1 MSEKVNRLVK
11 WGKPG
16 AYATAEEGATKGAT
30 IGLNVWNANGTL
42 FVPAS
47 GQNTGINYTFVG
59 QMSVQV
65 QQASGNIILFQL
77 VNDQAAPLPSSFY
90 FTGTDGVKNWG
101 LLTPN
106 LIPSPHATYLVD
118 ENGNY
123 LRDEN
128 GNLLVSDPM
137 ASSFDVRMARLPYST
152 YSTLQESFDVMNSPG
167 LVTGGT
173 FTDLGG
179 GNLGVA
185 AGTCTIRNLDD
196 DVSTLQF
203 ANFDA
208 ATLAIPND
216 SVTRFIGVER
226 NGGYPHV
233 IQKTTNTWNMD
244 TEFPLGYAANAGGTL
259 FPFYNP
265 FKVGDP
271 ITNIIQRFDAQSAII
286 RSAAGGL
293 ILGNTPTRTA
303 TLTAGVAW
311 ARLNDY
317 PVSAKNSGTQT
328 LISIRPNPASPP
340 PLILTPG
347 LTQWP
352 NTQYLSG
359 TTLTTMTNNRW
370 ANLWFF
376 VNIGTGAWG
385 FAYGTAEYLNSSQA
399 AQEGV
404 PAYLTENFLLSN
416 LLVGRYIFEKSN
428 DTPIVESA
436 FTRTF
441 STQAISNHNQL
452 SGLQGGQLNEYYHL
466 TAAQWN
472 ALTGASTTAQ
482 FFRGGTTPSWSNTL
496 EGPLNLSLGTYSAT
510 AAMAISGD
518 LTSAAR
524 NVTLANINTGTSSSI
539 GFTFTAGSGSAHGFT
554 VAAPS
559 YTLVPALTDR
569 MCLDGMGN
577 GLVFSALSATGTID
591 FRTTSGRSLRWQLEN
606 AGHLVPGADN
616 TVNAGSNTL
625 KMANTYTRN
634 LVVGP
639 NSASLGGG
647 AGVIYISNATT
658 VPTSNPVGG
667 GVLYVSGGAL
677 FYRGSSG
684 TITPI
689 APA

>member
-1 MSEKVNRLVK
+1 MADSPILPGVERWVDAERRALPAEFFKFFRSLLKRLADIEANGGSASEI
-11 WGKPG
+11 
-16 AYATAEEGATKGAT
+16 AELKAQIEA
-30 IGLNVWNANGTL
+30 ILGTL
-42 FVPAS
+42 FIGAESVKIS
-47 GQNTGINYTFVG
+47 GTFAG
-59 QMSVQV
+59 H
-65 QQASGNIILFQL
+65 ALTFNLDGDEAL
-77 VNDQAAPLPSSFY
+77 PLPVSFY
-90 FTGTDGVKNWG
+90 STDEDGIKGWQ

-106 LIPSPHATYLVD
+106 KIPSPHATYLVD

-167 LVTGGT
+167 LVTGGA

-179 GNLGVA
+179 GNLRVA
-185 AGTCTIRNLDD
+185 AGTCTIRNFDD

-203 ANFDA
+203 ANFDES
-208 ATLAIPND
+208 TLAIPND
-216 SVTRFIGVER
+216 AVTRFIGVER

-293 ILGNTPTRTA
+293 ILGNVATRTA

-317 PVSAKNSGTQT
+317 PVTAKNSGTQT
-328 LISIRPNPASPP
+328 LISIRPNPAAPP

-347 LTQWP
+347 FTQWP

-399 AQEGV
+399 AQEGI
-404 PAYLTENFLLSN
+404 PGYLTENFLLSN

-466 TAAQWN
+466 TAAQHTN
-472 ALTGASTTAQ
+472 LTGAGTLASGTYTPTLTNVTNVDSSISSVAQWMRVGSTVTVSGRVDIDPTVGGSTLTRIDLSLPVASNLGAATNLCGAGGTFQTPITTALI
-482 FFRGGTTPSWSNTL
+482 T
-496 EGPLNLSLGTYSAT
+496 
-510 AAMAISGD
+510 GD
-518 LTSAAR
+518 
-524 NVTLANINTGTSSSI
+524 
-539 GFTFTAGSGSAHGFT
+539 
-554 VAAPS
+554 
-559 YTLVPALTDR
+559 
-569 MCLDGMGN
+569 
-577 GLVFSALSATGTID
+577 
-591 FRTTSGRSLRWQLEN
+591 
-606 AGHLVPGADN
+606 
-616 TVNAGSNTL
+616 TVNDRASFQFYSNGT
-625 KMANTYTRN
+625 ASIACAYTYTYT
-634 LVVGP
+634 
-639 NSASLGGG
+639 
-647 AGVIYISNATT
+647 VI
-658 VPTSNPVGG
+658 
-667 GVLYVSGGAL
+667 
-677 FYRGSSG
+677 
-684 TITPI
+684 
-689 APA
+689 

>member
-30 IGLNVWNANGTL
+30 IGLNVWNADGTV

-90 FTGTDGVKNWG
+90 FTGTDGIKNWG

-128 GNLLVSDPM
+128 GNLLVSDTM

-233 IQKTTNTWNMD
+233 IQKTTNTWDMD

-328 LISIRPNPASPP
+328 LISIRPNPAAPP

-385 FAYGTAEYLNSSQA
+385 FAYGTAEYNNSSQA

-404 PAYLTENFLLSN
+404 PGYLTENFLLSN

-466 TAAQWN
+466 TAAQHTN
-472 ALTGASTTAQ
+472 LTGVGTLASGTFTPTLTNITNVDSSSPSVAQ
-482 FFRGGTTPSWSNTL
+482 WMRVGNTVTVSGRIDIDPTVGGSTLTIVHMTLPIASNLGAATNLCGAGGTFQTPIV
-496 EGPLNLSLGTYSAT
+496 SALVT
-510 AAMAISGD
+510 GD
-518 LTSAAR
+518 
-524 NVTLANINTGTSSSI
+524 
-539 GFTFTAGSGSAHGFT
+539 
-554 VAAPS
+554 
-559 YTLVPALTDR
+559 PATDR
-569 MCLDGMGN
+569 AIFQFYSTN
-577 GLVFSALSATGTID
+577 
-591 FRTTSGRSLRWQLEN
+591 TTN
-606 AGHLVPGADN
+606 VPCAY
-616 TVNAGSNTL
+616 
-625 KMANTYTRN
+625 TYTY
-634 LVVGP
+634 LV
-639 NSASLGGG
+639 
-647 AGVIYISNATT
+647 I
-658 VPTSNPVGG
+658 
-667 GVLYVSGGAL
+667 
-677 FYRGSSG
+677 
-684 TITPI
+684 
-689 APA
+689 